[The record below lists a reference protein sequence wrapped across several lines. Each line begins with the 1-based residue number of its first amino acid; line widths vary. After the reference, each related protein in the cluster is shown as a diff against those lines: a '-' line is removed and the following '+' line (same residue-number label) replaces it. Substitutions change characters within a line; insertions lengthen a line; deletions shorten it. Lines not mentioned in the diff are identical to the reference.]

1 MTGFEVLYETYYPAV
16 FRTCLAR
23 FKDEDFAAEITQ
35 EAFTRAFIK
44 LGNLRD
50 SSKFAS
56 WVTSIALRYG
66 YLKSR
71 QDRLRYNPLPPDEQ
85 LEQVWFAAEPDEML
99 IEELNLIR
107 RWILTLKESDQQ
119 IFLMKHYYLM
129 TTEEI
134 RQETGKALSTIRRR
148 LTLLKAK
155 LKAVIEEER

>member
-1 MTGFEVLYETYYPAV
+1 MAAFDVLYETYYPIV
-16 FRTCLAR
+16 LKTCLAQFR
-23 FKDEDFAAEITQ
+23 DEYFATEITQ
-35 EAFTRAFIK
+35 EAFTRAYIK

-50 SSKFAS
+50 TSKFPS

-85 LEQVWFAAEPDEML
+85 LERDWYAAASDDLL

-119 IFLMKHYYLM
+119 IFLMKYYYLM

-134 RQETGKALSTIRRR
+134 RQETGKAPSTIRRR
-148 LTLLKAK
+148 LSLLKAK
-155 LKAVIEEER
+155 LKTAIEEDR